1 MNYLNSLSLSF
12 LSRKQL
18 SHGLGLGQGHCLSR
32 PGERLDKC
40 PADSPHVSADPLE
53 DLARFRLLIT
63 NELDRMS
70 VSPDES
76 IIQVSPTNWDPS
88 ALPYLT

>member
-1 MNYLNSLSLSF
+1 MNYLNSLNLSF

-18 SHGLGLGQGHCLSR
+18 SHGLGLGQGCCISH

-53 DLARFRLLIT
+53 DLAHFRLLIT
-63 NELDRMS
+63 NELYQMS
-70 VSPDES
+70 MSPDGW
-76 IIQVSPTNWDPS
+76 PG
-88 ALPYLT
+88 